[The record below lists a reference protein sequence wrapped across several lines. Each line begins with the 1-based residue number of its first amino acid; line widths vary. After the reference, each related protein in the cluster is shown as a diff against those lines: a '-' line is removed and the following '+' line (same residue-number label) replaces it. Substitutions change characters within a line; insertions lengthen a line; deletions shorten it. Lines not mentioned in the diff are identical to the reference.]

1 MKFLNPTALD
11 MMVKAD
17 AVTEHVMKMYFQIKD
32 QVKARL
38 AIDTFSLN
46 CTYAMYGH
54 HPIMSQY

>member
-38 AIDTFSLN
+38 AIDALSLK
-46 CTYAMYGH
+46 CTCDVWTSPNNG
-54 HPIMSQY
+54 QY